1 MRTRDGRILDGLIVS
16 ESPGTIT
23 LRSSH
28 ADNETVLRRN
38 VVEIR
43 TSSVSLM
50 PDGLEQGMNRQD
62 LADVFAFLQ
71 GRNLHHHHE
80 Q

>member
-1 MRTRDGRILDGLIVS
+1 VTTRDGRILDGLIVS

-23 LRSSH
+23 LRSSN
-28 ADNETVLRRN
+28 AEDETILRRN

-50 PDGLEQGMNRQD
+50 PEGLEKDMNPQD
-62 LADVFAFLQ
+62 LADVIAFLQ
-71 GRNLHHHHE
+71 GRNLHHDHE
-80 Q
+80 R